1 MKRRFPGAHAD
12 GRQAHERTLSITDH
26 SETWVKTANE
36 APATPRR
43 AATSG
48 TQEASAG
55 WGGSGNRHSRVL
67 SAGPQGGAVAVEN
80 AAGFLEKLKIELP
93 SPAAISLLGPCP
105 KNPNTGAQRD
115 VFTLTFAAV
124 LFSIAKM
131 WTKPKCPS
139 AGEWISETRS
149 IPTMQS
155 SISLKK

>member
-1 MKRRFPGAHAD
+1 MAGKRTK
-12 GRQAHERTLSITDH
+12 GRSASPITR
-26 SETWVKTANE
+26 ETWVKTANE

-55 WGGSGNRHSRVL
+55 WGGSGNRHSRVP

-105 KNPNTGAQRD
+105 KNRTQG
-115 VFTLTFAAV
+115 LKETF
-124 LFSIAKM
+124 SH
-131 WTKPKCPS
+131 S
-139 AGEWISETRS
+139 RS
-149 IPTMQS
+149 QQYYS
-155 SISLKK
+155 Q